1 MRKFLV
7 VAVIIAALL
16 ALSNHSKRQ
25 RATLPDLRGLTLS
38 HAQDRARAQGFDR
51 VESQDATPEDR
62 AQLLMRRV
70 EGVLA
75 DTGARTARRDHPGRG
90 DRGEERRTVSPDL
103 NSAAETVLSVPRG
116 GGRATR

>member
-62 AQLLMRRV
+62 AQLLACDWKVCSQIPGPGPHAVTTLVAVTVVKNGERCP
-70 EGVLA
+70 
-75 DTGARTARRDHPGRG
+75 RT
-90 DRGEERRTVSPDL
+90 
-103 NSAAETVLSVPRG
+103 
-116 GGRATR
+116 